1 LDLEADICVVG
12 GGPAGSAL
20 AGRLAA
26 LGHAVVLLEAEVFPR
41 PHIGESLPPGMGP
54 LLDALGVR
62 VEVEAAGFLRPWEV
76 VVRWAGEVRRRGES
90 LGEPGFQ
97 VDRGIFDHILLRA
110 AVKAGVRLLQP
121 ARALT
126 PRRQE
131 PGLWIIPVRGEGPDQ
146 VRARFLV
153 DACGRQ
159 GLVGKRKR
167 RLIPATVAL
176 YGYWRGAQLTGPETR
191 VEAGPE
197 QWYWGAP
204 LPNGTFNATV
214 FVSPSRLRCADQV
227 ESVYRSLLA
236 ESELLAGCLA
246 GQLTSSLRVCTA
258 AMTVDDAPVGED
270 WLAVG
275 ESAFALDPLSS
286 QGVRSAIV
294 SGLQG
299 AAVIHTS
306 LTTPEHREAA
316 RQFARDRHA
325 ESVRQHTELAA
336 SFYQEQKEHQPT
348 RFWVERSAMAPHGS
362 SRWRSGALLE
372 LTATDRVVVSPE
384 TRFVHVPA
392 LCGDLIRPVRA
403 VVAPGA
409 DRPAAFVGDIPVAL
423 LIEPLAGA
431 CSVGE
436 ILQAW
441 SPIHPPRR
449 AVSLLLWAM
458 QEGVIV
464 RAGSSSEPSIPH
476 NR

>member
-1 LDLEADICVVG
+1 MDLQADVCVVG
-12 GGPAGSAL
+12 GGPAGAAL

-26 LGHAVVLLEAEVFPR
+26 LGQDIVLLEAEQFPR

-54 LLDALGVR
+54 LFDALGIR
-62 VEVEAAGFLRPWEV
+62 AEVEAAGFLRPWEA
-76 VVRWAGEVRRRGES
+76 VVRWAGEVRRRGEG

-110 AVKAGVRLLQP
+110 AVRAGVHLLQP

-131 PGLWIIPVRGEGPDQ
+131 PGLWIIPVRGEGPEQ

-153 DACGRQ
+153 DACGRR

-176 YGYWRGAQLTGPETR
+176 YGYWKGTRLTGPETR

-204 LPNGTFNATV
+204 LPDGTFNATV
-214 FVSPSRLRCADQV
+214 FVSPGRLRLADSV
-227 ESVYRSLLA
+227 ESVYCSLLA
-236 ESELLAGCLA
+236 ESELLAGCLS
-246 GQLTSSLRVCTA
+246 GQLTSSIRVCAA
-258 AMTVDDAPVGED
+258 AMAVDDAPVGED

-275 ESAFALDPLSS
+275 ESALALDPLSS

-299 AAVIHTS
+299 AAVIHTC
-306 LTTPEHREAA
+306 LTAPEHRQVA
-316 RQFARDRHA
+316 RQFAQDRHA
-325 ESVRQHTELAA
+325 ESVRQHTKFAA
-336 SFYQEQKEHQPT
+336 SFYQEQKEHHPT
-348 RFWVERSAMAPHGS
+348 PFWVDRSAMAPHGP
-362 SRWRSGALLE
+362 SRPRARAE
-372 LTATDRVVVSPE
+372 LSLTSADRVVVSPE
-384 TRFVHVPA
+384 ARFVLVPA

-403 VVAPGA
+403 VVAPGS
-409 DRPAAFVGDIPVAL
+409 DRPAAFVGDIPVAF
-423 LIEPLAGA
+423 LIEQLAGVW
-431 CSVGE
+431 SVGD
-436 ILQAW
+436 ILKAW
-441 SPIHPPRR
+441 SPIHAPRQ
-449 AVSLLLWAM
+449 AASLLLWAM

-464 RAGSSSEPSIPH
+464 RAG
-476 NR
+476 